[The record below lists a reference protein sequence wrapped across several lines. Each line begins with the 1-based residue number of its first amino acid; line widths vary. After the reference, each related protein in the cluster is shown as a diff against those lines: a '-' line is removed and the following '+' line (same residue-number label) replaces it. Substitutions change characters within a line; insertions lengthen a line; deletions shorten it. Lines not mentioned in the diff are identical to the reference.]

1 MLSFFGKKF
10 RLLALA
16 QNARLGVLGPLGNP
30 FKLARGLTRLE
41 GSHQLLRK
49 KIHVLNLGH
58 DVDLY
63 VDLDVLLNCVV
74 ILTIILDDN
83 YE

>member
-1 MLSFFGKKF
+1 MLSFSGEKF
-10 RLLALA
+10 CLFTLA
-16 QNARLGVLGPLGNP
+16 QNARLGVLGSLGNP

-58 DVDLY
+58 DLD
-63 VDLDVLLNCVV
+63 VDLDVDVDVLLNLVV
-74 ILTIILDDN
+74 ILTII
-83 YE
+83 